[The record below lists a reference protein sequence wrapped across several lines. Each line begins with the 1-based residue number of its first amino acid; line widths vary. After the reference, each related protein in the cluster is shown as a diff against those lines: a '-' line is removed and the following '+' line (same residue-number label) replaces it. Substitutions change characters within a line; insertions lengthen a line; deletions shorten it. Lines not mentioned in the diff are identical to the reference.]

1 MKKGVSP
8 LIAAVLLIAFT
19 MAVAA
24 ILTAWISTFTTS
36 HKEKSAEFEVK
47 IQCAYADLRADKNFV
62 RYNSSTGMFSVWLEN
77 PGTEKILVLSMVI
90 EYLDGKITRKMTLDE
105 QHVVG
110 LLKEQGGSFGPL
122 NITAYA
128 ANTAVSGIT
137 VSGSDMPD
145 KVTLL
150 TNCDGV
156 KTSVMRP
163 STGWVE

>member
-24 ILTAWISTFTTS
+24 ILTAWISTFTSS
-36 HKEKSAEFEVK
+36 HVEKSAEFEEK

-62 RYNSSTGMFSVWLEN
+62 RYNATSGMFSVWLEN
-77 PGTEKILVLSMVI
+77 PGTEKVLVLSMTV
-90 EYLDGKITRKMTLDE
+90 EYLGGKVTRKMALNE
-105 QHVVG
+105 SHVVG

-128 ANTAVSGIT
+128 ANTAISGIS
-137 VSGSDMPD
+137 VSGSDMPE

-156 KTSVMRP
+156 KTSVIKP

>member
-24 ILTAWISTFTTS
+24 ILTAWISTFTSS
-36 HKEKSAEFEVK
+36 HVEKSAEFEEK

-62 RYNSSTGMFSVWLEN
+62 RYDHTSGNFSVWLEN
-77 PGTEKILVLSMVI
+77 PGTEKILVTSITV
-90 EYLDGKITRKMTLDE
+90 EYLDGTITRKMALNE
-105 QHVVG
+105 NHAMS
-110 LLKEQGGSFGPL
+110 LLKEQGGNFGPF

-128 ANTAVSGIT
+128 ADTTISGIS
-137 VSGSDMPD
+137 VLESDVPE
-145 KVTLL
+145 KITLL
-150 TNCDGV
+150 TSCDGV
-156 KTSVMRP
+156 KTSVIRP